1 VSIFSRSNSASRD
14 FVSRWPSIAG
24 RGRASYTVRHGI
36 GGAAFI
42 LAWIWLGNW
51 ALGWDLYPWSGRM
64 PRQVLLLQIAFT
76 VVATGAL
83 ALWEWRRQ
91 ARRYEKETGR
101 HV

>member
-1 VSIFSRSNSASRD
+1 
-14 FVSRWPSIAG
+14 
-24 RGRASYTVRHGI
+24 
-36 GGAAFI
+36 
-42 LAWIWLGNW
+42 
-51 ALGWDLYPWSGRM
+51 M